1 MRMKSR
7 TLPVSAAGMG
17 YSFIL
22 PGTRPRE
29 A

>member
-1 MRMKSR
+1 MRTRSR